1 MLKNYAQF
9 LRDGTGRGSAAEKDF
24 CEQIMS
30 FDGKRITFQ
39 ENVNYNVNINKN
51 ADERECLD
59 NFESSITWHGT
70 NRFSAVINSNS
81 KTIFPVVYYP
91 GWKATLT
98 GTSSDGKQTT
108 ISVPVHQFDGLF
120 LGLET
125 PDSNAWTAE
134 FQFVPQSVYIG
145 ALICFGSWLTLFFV
159 VIIKNRAFLNAYF
172 SKKS

>member
-1 MLKNYAQF
+1 MTCPKCNSQNPDGVQF
-9 LRDGTGRGSAAEKDF
+9 CAVCGEK
-24 CEQIMS
+24 I
-30 FDGKRITFQ
+30 
-39 ENVNYNVNINKN
+39 ENVQSNEAVKPNVNINKN

-59 NFESSITWHGT
+59 HFESSITWHGT

-81 KTIFPVVYYP
+81 KTVFPVVYYP
-91 GWKATLT
+91 GWKATLI
-98 GTSSDGKQTT
+98 GTSSDGKRTT
-108 ISVPVHQFDGLF
+108 ISVPVYQSDELF

-125 PDSNAWTAE
+125 PDSNSWTAE

-159 VIIKNRAFLNAYF
+159 VIIKNRAFLNVYF